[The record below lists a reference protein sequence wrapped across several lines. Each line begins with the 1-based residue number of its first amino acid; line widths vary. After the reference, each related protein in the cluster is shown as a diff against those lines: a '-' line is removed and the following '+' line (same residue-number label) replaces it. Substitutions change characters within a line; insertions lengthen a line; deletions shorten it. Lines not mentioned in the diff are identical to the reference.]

1 MKLETKN
8 ILSDAQKVIIT
19 GLWNT
24 EYPKQLNFNGVTGF
38 EEFLN
43 RISNPL
49 HFLLLNEDGELKGW
63 LMTFTR
69 QDERWFSVIVDGKEK
84 QKGFGTRLLEELK
97 KSEDEI
103 SGWAIE
109 HDNYLKNDGENYR
122 SPIGFY
128 QKNGFAILSEM
139 RLEKEDYYAVKIKWT
154 KE

>member
-1 MKLETKN
+1 M
-8 ILSDAQKVIIT
+8 
-19 GLWNT
+19 
-24 EYPKQLNFNGVTGF
+24 
-38 EEFLN
+38 N

-84 QKGFGTRLLEELK
+84 QNGFGTRLLEELK

-109 HDNYLKNDGENYR
+109 HDNYQKNDGENYR